1 MISLKRL
8 LNESEATSDSV
19 AWAKKFQT
27 DLGLTAVA
35 AAAMAG
41 NIQHESG
48 FISNRIQKRGELKTG
63 TLSDAGTGGY
73 SWAQWTHKTR
83 KKAFRDFVLTNF
95 DVDINKTPATNKHA
109 YAFLKHEIKNY
120 PYFDFNKFKK
130 YTNITKATQYFVD
143 NYEQSGPPNPN
154 RFIIAN
160 EILKYLSPSSTSN
173 TTTAS
178 AETITNSDCTMF
190 PNPIG
195 TNEEVTIRINQDKLP
210 IKSLD
215 IEILSVTGTS
225 YGTHQWDDIQRGILK
240 FDAPEDPGV
249 YIIKLS
255 TSLNKFGL
263 KLLVR

>member
-27 DLGLTAVA
+27 DLGLTAMA
-35 AAAMAG
+35 AAAMAA

-48 FISNRIQKRGELKTG
+48 FISNRIQGAGVKTG
-63 TLSDAGTGGY
+63 TMADSGKLGY
-73 SWAQWTHKTR
+73 SWAQWTFGPR
-83 KKAFRDFVLTNF
+83 KQAFRKFILNMF
-95 DVDINKTPATNKHA
+95 NIDINKTPATNKHA